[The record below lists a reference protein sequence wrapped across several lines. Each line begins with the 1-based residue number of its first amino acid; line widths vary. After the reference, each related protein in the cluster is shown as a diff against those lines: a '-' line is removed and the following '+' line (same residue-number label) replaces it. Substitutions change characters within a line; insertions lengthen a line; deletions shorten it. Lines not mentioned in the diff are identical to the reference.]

1 MRSSIFS
8 TLALSS
14 KNTDVAQN
22 RAHDIGRACAYCR
35 IIFSLRSASG
45 VASPSR
51 RDRQASQRRPCCR
64 KNSKSCSPITRAVQI
79 TMVAPFLSASRHC
92 AASGSRVSRMMFAR
106 VLLRTHAARSS
117 EPSGRVI

>member
-1 MRSSIFS
+1 MRSSIAS

-22 RAHDIGRACAYCR
+22 RAHDIGRGCAYCR
-35 IIFSLRSASG
+35 IIFSFRSASG

-51 RDRQASQRRPCCR
+51 RDRQASQRRPLLSQKFEIMFAHHASGTDHDGC
-64 KNSKSCSPITRAVQI
+64 A
-79 TMVAPFLSASRHC
+79 FLSASRHC

-106 VLLRTHAARSS
+106 VLFRRHAARSS